1 MRCKSDVKHIV
12 YLENNPIFVNLAIIL
27 KLSKLVIRNFSHGL
41 PSSDSSLSRSLPYN
55 WPSWKFIGYGDD
67 HLGIKILCDAIY
79 FTGKSRFIRLS
90 AVSPRKLI
98 PHWKHSERTLV
109 IWPNNVL
116 SQHLLCKILLYQH
129 GSSLG
134 SSVL

>member
-1 MRCKSDVKHIV
+1 MTSKFLPKMLRRCKSVVKHIV
-12 YLENNPIFVNLAIIL
+12 HLENNPIFVNLTIIL

-79 FTGKSRFIRLS
+79 FTG
-90 AVSPRKLI
+90 
-98 PHWKHSERTLV
+98 
-109 IWPNNVL
+109 
-116 SQHLLCKILLYQH
+116 
-129 GSSLG
+129 
-134 SSVL
+134 